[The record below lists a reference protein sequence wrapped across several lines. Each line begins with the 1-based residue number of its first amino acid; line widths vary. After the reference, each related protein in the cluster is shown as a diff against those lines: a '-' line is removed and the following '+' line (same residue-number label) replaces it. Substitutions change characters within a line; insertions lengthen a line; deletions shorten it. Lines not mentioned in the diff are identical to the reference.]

1 MPAGRRAGE
10 RAAVP
15 AGGRAGG
22 RAAVPAGGG
31 AGGQQ
36 SRRAGGR
43 RAGEPAGPQT
53 SKLRGAPPTRH
64 EAWTKTCPFGPVAA
78 HTSPDHVSPT
88 ANCGQKAP
96 HRHRDRCHPHR
107 VTQKQWPAPTTPRPP
122 PARSGPPARAGS
134 AGAPVGRGGPPDS
147 RTANVQASR
156 RTAYQTRGVDQNLPI
171 WAGGRPRLPG
181 PRVADRELW
190 TKSAPRQRP
199 QRHRPQRPTAS
210 RPVPP
215 PPGHP
220 ETVARP
226 DRSPAA
232 AGASGPPAL
241 RWAGVGGPAAG
252 PQTSKL
258 RGAPPTR
265 HEAWTKTCPFGPVA
279 AHTSPDHVSP
289 TANCGQKAP
298 HRQRPTA
305 SAPHRQRPPPPA
317 TGATPTGSPRNS
329 GPPRPLPGPQPARPM
344 LPRGPASQSR
354 RGWAQPPTVASGVRL
369 SCSGRECWTPPGAP
383 SRP

>member
-1 MPAGRRAGE
+1 MPAGGRAGG

-22 RAAVPAGGG
+22 RAAVPAGG
-31 AGGQQ
+31 AGGRAGC
-36 SRRAGGR
+36 RRAGGAVPAGGAGRGGR
-43 RAGEPAGPQT
+43 RGPAGPQT

-64 EAWTKTCPFGPVAA
+64 EAWTKTCPLGPVAA

-171 WAGGRPRLPG
+171 RAGGRPHLPR

-190 TKSAPRQRP
+190 TKSAP
-199 QRHRPQRPTAS
+199 
-210 RPVPP
+210 PP
-215 PPGHP
+215 
-220 ETVARP
+220 
-226 DRSPAA
+226 
-232 AGASGPPAL
+232 
-241 RWAGVGGPAAG
+241 
-252 PQTSKL
+252 
-258 RGAPPTR
+258 
-265 HEAWTKTCPFGPVA
+265 
-279 AHTSPDHVSP
+279 
-289 TANCGQKAP
+289 AP
-298 HRQRPTA
+298 HRQP
-305 SAPHRQRPPPPA
+305 
-317 TGATPTGSPRNS
+317 TGATPTGSPRES
-329 GPPRPLPGPQPARPM
+329 GRRSGGQGWAARRPDRKRPSFAAHRLPDTRRGPKPAPSGRWPPTPPPTTCRRPRTVDKKRPTASAPHQRPTASDRCHPHRVTQKQRPAPTAPRPATGATDAAPRTSQPEPAR
-344 LPRGPASQSR
+344 LGPAAHGRQ
-354 RGWAQPPTVASGVRL
+354 RGQTQL
-369 SCSGRECWTPPGAP
+369 
-383 SRP
+383 